1 MGWRSIDF
9 RLASLQVG
17 LARGRGPTGEGGPKK
32 GRAILA
38 AAALL
43 VGLAVTGCGG
53 DPPQIVDYAPQR
65 NTIDVSTAAPI
76 HITFDH
82 DVDQASVASRLRL
95 APATIGSVRWLS
107 GRQLIYDHVT
117 LLTNTNY
124 EVILESGYR
133 DPAGNTYTLRH
144 HWSFVTEGPPGLTS
158 SKPASRETGV
168 DPSAYLSLQFS
179 RGMDPV
185 HLKDAISIQPS
196 VPFDVKLDPT
206 DNRRAIIAPSQLL
219 AAHTEYQVA
228 VNVGATDVD
237 GNQLGR
243 YASISFTTGAV
254 RPLRNWIAFAADST
268 GGSPA
273 GLWIVNDE
281 YGFPRQLFDATVVH
295 SFSWSPSGDSLLIQG
310 QDESWVQFTPGSPA
324 APLTFKG
331 VWAAALA
338 AGMGFVYI
346 DDSGVLHRRTAS
358 GGDEVITNDVEE
370 AAVAPNGLRVAF
382 IHRTS
387 NANEV
392 WGYDVGLRA
401 SYLLVLDSAP
411 VSSVSWDPAGKRIAY
426 LRHDLSTTSLR
437 VRNLTGA
444 AATSTITSGQ
454 IGRPAWLP
462 DSTHLVFAAAVA
474 TPTATLQKAFV
485 VNVASPP
492 SALSPTTAIPADPGI
507 EVASPVSSP
516 DGHQIA
522 FLSGD
527 QVWLM
532 NADGTRPTALTKED
546 PASFPYSCR
555 ALAWTRT

>member
-1 MGWRSIDF
+1 WRSIDF

-76 HITFDH
+76 RITFDH

-254 RPLRNWIAFAADST
+254 LPLRNWIAFAADST

-324 APLTFKG
+324 APLTFKV

-338 AGMGFVYI
+338 AGMCFVYI
-346 DDSGVLHRRTAS
+346 DDHEGPDRTAGLAARLHASLFRRRRRDTHRDAAEGVRGQRGLAALCPQSYDRDSCRSRHRGRVAGLIARRTSDRVSQRRS
-358 GGDEVITNDVEE
+358 GLADERGRH
-370 AAVAPNGLRVAF
+370 APDRVDQRGPCLF
-382 IHRTS
+382 S
-387 NANEV
+387 
-392 WGYDVGLRA
+392 LFLPRA
-401 SYLLVLDSAP
+401 CMDA
-411 VSSVSWDPAGKRIAY
+411 
-426 LRHDLSTTSLR
+426 DLSSLDDCVEQVLET
-437 VRNLTGA
+437 VRG
-444 AATSTITSGQ
+444 
-454 IGRPAWLP
+454 P
-462 DSTHLVFAAAVA
+462 
-474 TPTATLQKAFV
+474 
-485 VNVASPP
+485 
-492 SALSPTTAIPADPGI
+492 IP
-507 EVASPVSSP
+507 
-516 DGHQIA
+516 
-522 FLSGD
+522 
-527 QVWLM
+527 
-532 NADGTRPTALTKED
+532 
-546 PASFPYSCR
+546 
-555 ALAWTRT
+555 